1 MKIINDQHARPRAS
15 VSSMTQPS
23 LVPSSSSSDSST
35 NNNESAPPQEWLLEY
50 IMPSKS
56 KESVKEWS
64 MQKVIICVAI
74 TIIYFATIT
83 CIFMD
88 VPLTAEKIPSLFHHY
103 NRPSAAVSCEVAS
116 ANDCAA
122 APSLSPAVVHRGKY
136 IDGNVKASELAKA
149 YQAMKSEYAS
159 LALHP
164 TSNTNWQVLSSHS
177 DGSTV
182 SLLEH
187 PTDPSCPY
195 VRMVS
200 TMPGTIQQ
208 VVSAKSVSFSII

>member
-1 MKIINDQHARPRAS
+1 
-15 VSSMTQPS
+15 MTQPS

-35 NNNESAPPQEWLLEY
+35 NNNESAPPQEWLLEF

-64 MQKVIICVAI
+64 MQQVIICVAI
-74 TIIYFATIT
+74 TIIYLATIT
-83 CIFMD
+83 CIIFMD
-88 VPLTAEKIPSLFHHY
+88 VPLTEIFHHY
-103 NRPSAAVSCEVAS
+103 NRPPAAVSYEVAS
-116 ANDCAA
+116 SNDCAA

-208 VVSAKSVSFSII
+208 VVSAKSVSFYHILMQFS